1 MIVYVLCPHMSISGG
16 PELLHQLVF
25 YLNHSG
31 IEAYGHFRKKW
42 TKAKKGT
49 MVNNL
54 L

>member
-1 MIVYVLCPHMSISGG
+1 MKGKFLMAVCIVMIAVAFFS
-16 PELLHQLVF
+16 
-25 YLNHSG
+25 
-31 IEAYGHFRKKW
+31 GHFRKKW